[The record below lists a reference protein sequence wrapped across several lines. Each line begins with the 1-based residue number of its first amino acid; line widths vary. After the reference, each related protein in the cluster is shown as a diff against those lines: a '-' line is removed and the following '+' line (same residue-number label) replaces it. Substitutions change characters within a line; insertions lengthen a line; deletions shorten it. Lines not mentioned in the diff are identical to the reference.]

1 MQKNTMATP
10 PPPPPPASPPTSA
23 PKINR
28 KTMIALGVI
37 AIIVVAVVAGVILAT
52 RGGVGGGGTG
62 GDVAGASSLQF
73 SADVT
78 AGGVKTTYTYSA
90 KNIGTSNAMLR
101 IEWTSSGADNIYI
114 INGAQKQAWIYGD
127 GVWTNYSDFYSEY
140 WSDWNSTFTGIRNS
154 FASHWS
160 GSDYTYTDPSTGDT
174 VRIYNVSVNPSLAD
188 SLFEHS

>member
-1 MQKNTMATP
+1 MQKSTMATP
-10 PPPPPPASPPTSA
+10 PPPPPPASPPTST

-37 AIIVVAVVAGVILAT
+37 VIIVVAIVAGVILAT
-52 RGGVGGGGTG
+52 RGGGGSG

-73 SADVT
+73 SEDLT
-78 AGGVKTTYTYSA
+78 AGGVLTTYTYSA
-90 KNIGTSNAMLR
+90 KNIGTANAMLR

-127 GVWTNYSDFYSEY
+127 GVWTNYSDLYSDY
-140 WSDWNSTFTGIRNS
+140 WSVWNSTFTGITNS

-160 GSDYTYTDPSTGDT
+160 GSNYTYTDPSTGDT
-174 VRIYNVSVNPSLAD
+174 VRIYNVSVNPSFPD
-188 SLFEHS
+188 SLFQHS

>member
-1 MQKNTMATP
+1 MQKSTMATP
-10 PPPPPPASPPTSA
+10 PPPPPPTSPTTSA

-37 AIIVVAVVAGVILAT
+37 VIIVVAIVAGVILAT
-52 RGGVGGGGTG
+52 RGGGGGSG

-73 SADVT
+73 SADET

-90 KNIGTSNAMLR
+90 KNIGTSDAMLR
-101 IEWTSSGADNIYI
+101 IEWTTSGADNIYI

-127 GVWTNYSDFYSEY
+127 GVWTNYSDYYSEY
-140 WSDWNSTFTGIRNS
+140 WSDWNSTFTGITNS
-154 FASHWS
+154 FASHLS
-160 GSDYTYTDPSTGDT
+160 GSGYTYTDPSTGDT
-174 VRIYNVSVNPSLAD
+174 VRIYNVSVNPSLPD